1 MLSWILWPLSKLT
14 SYVSERR
21 YRNYLTSKPEVDEL
35 NVPLVVVGNI
45 VAGGTGKTPIV
56 IWLLEKLIEK
66 GYKPSVVSRGF
77 GGQSN
82 RYPLIIDT
90 QTDSSESGDEPKMI
104 FLNTGVPVCVSPDR
118 VKGIKELVINT
129 DTNIIISDDGLQHY
143 SMPRDVEIAVFDGAR
158 GLGNGLCLPAGP
170 LREPKSRLNDVDF
183 ILSSNEYLKEDIK
196 SEIFSYEAVDF
207 VRSLDG
213 SSIKVSDWPLSRKIN
228 ALAGIGNPNK
238 FFDTLRSLGMD
249 PIEHSFPDHYDFM
262 EEDLNFEENLPI
274 VMTEKDAI
282 RSEDLNHLDFWYLR
296 IKVSPPENLLDR
308 ILDKIKDK

>member
-21 YRNYLTSKPEVDEL
+21 YRNYLTSRPEVEEL

-82 RYPLIIDT
+82 RYPLIIDP
-90 QTDSSESGDEPKMI
+90 QTNSSESGDEPKMI

-118 VKGIKELVINT
+118 VKGIKELVTNT

-143 SMPRDVEIAVFDGAR
+143 S
-158 GLGNGLCLPAGP
+158 CL
-170 LREPKSRLNDVDF
+170 L
-183 ILSSNEYLKEDIK
+183 YT
-196 SEIFSYEAVDF
+196 
-207 VRSLDG
+207 
-213 SSIKVSDWPLSRKIN
+213 SD
-228 ALAGIGNPNK
+228 AA
-238 FFDTLRSLGMD
+238 D
-249 PIEHSFPDHYDFM
+249 E
-262 EEDLNFEENLPI
+262 
-274 VMTEKDAI
+274 
-282 RSEDLNHLDFWYLR
+282 
-296 IKVSPPENLLDR
+296 
-308 ILDKIKDK
+308 

>member
-14 SYVSERR
+14 SYLSERR

-118 VKGIKELVINT
+118 VKGIKELVTNT

-207 VRSLDG
+207 VRS
-213 SSIKVSDWPLSRKIN
+213 
-228 ALAGIGNPNK
+228 
-238 FFDTLRSLGMD
+238 F
-249 PIEHSFPDHYDFM
+249 
-262 EEDLNFEENLPI
+262 
-274 VMTEKDAI
+274 
-282 RSEDLNHLDFWYLR
+282 
-296 IKVSPPENLLDR
+296 
-308 ILDKIKDK
+308 